1 MGACRPGATG
11 RCGSPGKELR
21 GPSLLTGSQLSA
33 RAADGSPCSVLLCSA
48 VPARRLDSVTWL
60 EGKGPVRGRVQS
72 FWGEG
77 AALLLVCPG
86 EGLPEPRGWRPRI
99 IRCLLPQNKGV
110 SFNLAGKLRE
120 DIGKDVPSGTS
131 HTCWLGE
138 MLREEVNP
146 LMV

>member
-1 MGACRPGATG
+1 M
-11 RCGSPGKELR
+11 
-21 GPSLLTGSQLSA
+21 
-33 RAADGSPCSVLLCSA
+33 
-48 VPARRLDSVTWL
+48 
-60 EGKGPVRGRVQS
+60 QS
-72 FWGEG
+72 FWSEG

-120 DIGKDVPSGTS
+120 DMGKDVPSGTS

-138 MLREEVNP
+138 MVREEANL
-146 LMV
+146 LMTRSEGVISDHRLQEKGFFSHHSIPEKEVG